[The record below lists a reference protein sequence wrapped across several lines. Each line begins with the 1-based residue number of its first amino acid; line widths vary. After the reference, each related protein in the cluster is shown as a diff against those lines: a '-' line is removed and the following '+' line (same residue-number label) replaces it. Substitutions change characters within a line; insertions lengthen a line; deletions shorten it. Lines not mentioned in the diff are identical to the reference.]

1 MSKIMKSTLATA
13 AALAALVTAV
23 PTVSMAQQANGVTN
37 CDAPGGRQ
45 RAGAMIGGVLGALA
59 GSQVS
64 DNERALGA
72 VVGAGAG
79 AAAGSYIGCKSQTK
93 DDYGRGV
100 YSRDGQRLANYVLP
114 ARYERTN
121 MRMTAVT
128 NVSLRAGP
136 STSTARVG
144 SLQRGQTF
152 QAAAYANGGQW
163 VLVSRDGVGVGYVH
177 AGYVRPISGGYQRTG
192 YGY

>member
-1 MSKIMKSTLATA
+1 MSKFMNTTLATA

-64 DNERALGA
+64 DNERTLGA

-79 AAAGSYIGCKSQTK
+79 AAAGSYIGCNQ
-93 DDYGRGV
+93 
-100 YSRDGQRLANYVLP
+100 QRARATSATSGGAYRATSNLRIRSGPGTNYRQ
-114 ARYERTN
+114 AGT
-121 MRMTAVT
+121 
-128 NVSLRAGP
+128 LRAGQ
-136 STSTARVG
+136 SFSAVG
-144 SLQRGQTF
+144 SQGEWVQI
-152 QAAAYANGGQW
+152 AGGGW
-163 VLVSRDGVGVGYVH
+163 VNARYV
-177 AGYVRPISGGYQRTG
+177 TTN
-192 YGY
+192 

>member
-1 MSKIMKSTLATA
+1 MSKLMNTTLATA

-45 RAGAMIGGVLGALA
+45 QAGAMIGGVLGALA

-79 AAAGSYIGCKSQTK
+79 AAAGSYIGCNQ
-93 DDYGRGV
+93 
-100 YSRDGQRLANYVLP
+100 QRARQSNQQAQGGAYRATSNLRIRTGPGTNY
-114 ARYERTN
+114 RQSG
-121 MRMTAVT
+121 
-128 NVSLRAGP
+128 SLRAGQ
-136 STSTARVG
+136 SFSAISSQGEWVQIAGGGWVSARYV
-144 SLQRGQTF
+144 
-152 QAAAYANGGQW
+152 AAN
-163 VLVSRDGVGVGYVH
+163 
-177 AGYVRPISGGYQRTG
+177 
-192 YGY
+192 

>member
-1 MSKIMKSTLATA
+1 MERAMSKIMKSTLATA

-79 AAAGSYIGCKSQTK
+79 AAAGSYIGCNQQRARADSATSGGAYRATSNLRIRSGPGTNYRQVGTLSAGQPFSATGSQ
-93 DDYGRGV
+93 GEWVQIAGGGWV
-100 YSRDGQRLANYVLP
+100 N
-114 ARYERTN
+114 ARY
-121 MRMTAVT
+121 V
-128 NVSLRAGP
+128 
-136 STSTARVG
+136 
-144 SLQRGQTF
+144 
-152 QAAAYANGGQW
+152 AAN
-163 VLVSRDGVGVGYVH
+163 
-177 AGYVRPISGGYQRTG
+177 
-192 YGY
+192 